1 MNEAPVPF
9 AMKTPDSPGDT
20 ITNDDTKKEELIK
33 FKEFQFKRDNKLF
46 IIKISMTSDQK
57 YLYIQSKEEGIFA
70 YIFEI
75 KMSYLELIKFDKIFK
90 TCEDIEDAYNSMV
103 VIFQNEKNGI
113 KEINDNQLILSIYIL
128 NLDSTYR
135 EKNLELSKKCENKD
149 VIIENLCTQYN
160 ELKSVNKK
168 ISDEFNKIKNDN
180 NNLKESINS
189 IMAWKNEMTTEINTL
204 KEKVNNY
211 EFRLYKMDSNIINNQ
226 KDYDFIIERLKKVN
240 PNKTEIVIGLRLLYR
255 ATRDGDAASDFHS
268 RCDKVNNTLVV
279 VKTKEGLKFGGFT
292 TETWEGDDVD
302 KTDNKAFCFS
312 LDKMKIYNCIKGKRA
327 IFASPYSGP
336 AFENCSFQIK
346 DKCLEDGGE
355 CSDSNTQY
363 FDNQEKEYEINNGGD
378 QFKVEEVEVF
388 GVSFY

>member
-1 MNEAPVPF
+1 MHP
-9 AMKTPDSPGDT
+9 
-20 ITNDDTKKEELIK
+20 L
-33 FKEFQFKRDNKLF
+33 
-46 IIKISMTSDQK
+46 
-57 YLYIQSKEEGIFA
+57 
-70 YIFEI
+70 
-75 KMSYLELIKFDKIFK
+75 
-90 TCEDIEDAYNSMV
+90 
-103 VIFQNEKNGI
+103 
-113 KEINDNQLILSIYIL
+113 
-128 NLDSTYR
+128 
-135 EKNLELSKKCENKD
+135 
-149 VIIENLCTQYN
+149 N

-336 AFENCSFQIK
+336 AFENCIFQIK
-346 DKCLEDGGE
+346 DKCFEDGGE

>member
-9 AMKTPDSPGDT
+9 AMKTPDLPGDT
-20 ITNDDTKKEELIK
+20 ITNDDTKKEELIN
-33 FKEFQFKRDNKLF
+33 FKEFQFKHENKLF
-46 IIKISMTSDQK
+46 TIKISMTSDKQN
-57 YLYIQSKEEGIFA
+57 LYIQSKEEGIFA

-75 KMSYLELIKFDKIFK
+75 KMSFLELIKFDKIFK

-113 KEINDNQLILSIYIL
+113 KEINNDKLILSIYIL

-149 VIIENLCTQYN
+149 VIIENLCSQLN
-160 ELKSVNKK
+160 ELKS
-168 ISDEFNKIKNDN
+168 IN

-226 KDYDFIIERLKKVN
+226 KEYDFIIERLKKVN
-240 PNKTEIVIGLRLLYR
+240 PNKAEIVIGLRLLYR

-292 TETWEGDDVD
+292 SETWEGDDVD

-336 AFENCSFQIK
+336 AFENCIFQIK
-346 DKCLEDGGE
+346 DKCFEEGGE

-363 FDNQEKEYEINNGGD
+363 YDNQEKEYEINNGGE